1 MDRLTQRLEA
11 ARQALSTLNELAP
24 LVTPTRIERDAA
36 IQRFEYSVEA
46 VWKAAQLYLKQ
57 AEGLEANSPK
67 AVIRASAGVGLLSE
81 PQARLALAMADDRN
95 LTSHTYNEKLAI
107 ALFARLHGYADLM
120 GAWLNAIAT
129 RMGT

>member
-1 MDRLTQRLEA
+1 MDRLTQRLEV

-24 LVTPTRIERDAA
+24 LEMPTRIERDAA

-46 VWKAAQLYLKQ
+46 VWKAVQLYLKQ
-57 AEGLEANSPK
+57 VEGLEANSPK
-67 AVIRASAGVGLLSE
+67 AVIRASAGVGLLKE

-95 LTSHTYNEKLAI
+95 LTLHTYNEKLAI
-107 ALFARLHGYADLM
+107 VLFARLHGYADLM